1 MGGEE
6 VAVDGESPITGIN
19 ENVRL
24 HYRETGMKRP
34 CITDLT
40 LWLSKK
46 VRNTQREKDKSVNAL
61 VKGMRLTY
69 IDRGERVS
77 ATLKCTLNWCDGF
90 LFQR

>member
-6 VAVDGESPITGIN
+6 VAVDGESPITGKN

-24 HYRETGMKRP
+24 HYKETGMKRP

-46 VRNTQREKDKSVNAL
+46 VRNTHREKEIESKV
-61 VKGMRLTY
+61 
-69 IDRGERVS
+69 
-77 ATLKCTLNWCDGF
+77 
-90 LFQR
+90 